1 MNDILYNGT
10 IETGTDDYNN
20 VVYSLVDTF
29 SVPNQPITVTLDNS
43 DNMVYIDVFANG
55 LAENGY
61 YFYTYEQK
69 IDFTNRKIYKTTTNS
84 DGISDTLY
92 LDNSPNLFKPSPVY
106 DGSYS
111 SVYHTIRDGFM
122 ANDLIFIPGGSTI
135 QLELQTGV
143 NVDSSLNIFDLF
155 SSTEIA
161 GQFGINIE
169 DIDKNNTVSNV
180 RILSTPLLIKLE
192 NLS

>member
-1 MNDILYNGT
+1 
-10 IETGTDDYNN
+10 
-20 VVYSLVDTF
+20 
-29 SVPNQPITVTLDNS
+29 
-43 DNMVYIDVFANG
+43 
-55 LAENGY
+55 
-61 YFYTYEQK
+61 
-69 IDFTNRKIYKTTTNS
+69 
-84 DGISDTLY
+84 
-92 LDNSPNLFKPSPVY
+92 
-106 DGSYS
+106 
-111 SVYHTIRDGFM
+111 M